1 MNADVFFMSSDPT
14 IEHLAAH
21 GVTPDEFEI
30 VVQNPDSTG
39 ISRST
44 GRPYAVAIMDDG
56 RELICFYELLDS
68 MTVEPITAYEL
79 DEE

>member
-1 MNADVFFMSSDPT
+1 MPMFFFMWSDPT
-14 IEHLAAH
+14 IEHLAEH

-39 ISRST
+39 NSRST

-56 RELICFYELLDS
+56 RELICIYEMLDS

-79 DEE
+79 DKD